1 MMKKLFSLFVA
12 LFVTTALW
20 AHDFE
25 VNGIYYNYRSGNN
38 VEVTYKGSDYSS
50 YYDEYSGDVIIP
62 STVTYNGTTYSVTS
76 VSHEAFRGCSSLTS
90 VTMPNSVVKLGGGVF
105 YDCDRLKSVTLSASI
120 TSLPTYVV
128 TYDDDPDELF
138 GFFANCS
145 SLESIVIPEGVT
157 TIGDKAFESC
167 TSLKEIILP
176 NTVTNLGKAAFY
188 SCSKLRSVTL
198 SENITSLQSAY
209 YVAYW
214 DEVYAVYG
222 CFSAC
227 SSLESIRLPKS
238 ITRLEKETFYGCN
251 SLKSVHVEST
261 NPSQLEDDVFSSS
274 PICYVPCGARE
285 KYEQSIWAQYVN
297 RFVEEGDCP
306 VDPAWQITYTS
317 SDGNIVTPNNAD
329 VFGAN
334 MVSNVYKN
342 GTGVI
347 TLDGPVTSIGNDAFY
362 GCSSLTSVTIPNSVT
377 SIGMNAFYNCS
388 SLYSINIPNNL
399 TSIGDGAFV
408 GTEIYNNRTNW
419 KNDVLYISDCLIE
432 ADPFY
437 ISGIYTIKQGTRL
450 IADDAFAG
458 CRYLTSVIIPNG
470 VTTIGGGAF
479 QTCYAL
485 TSITIPNSVMSI
497 GEFAFHACNS
507 LTSITIPNGVT
518 CIRNYVFQS
527 CNSLTSITIP
537 NSVASIGDYA
547 FRLCSLLDT
556 IHVEA
561 PVPPTLGYSVF
572 DNTPASFCYI
582 PCGTKSAYEAS
593 DWAQYMGEFVE
604 EGCVDSTRIITYTSS
619 DGNIVTP
626 YKSNAFGVN
635 IVSNTYENG
644 VGTITFDAPVTSIG
658 DYAFF
663 ACSSLT
669 SITIPNSVT
678 SIEYFAFYDCS
689 SLTSVT
695 IPNSVT
701 SIGNS
706 VFNGC
711 SKLTSVTIGN
721 SVTSIGSTAFARCSK
736 LTSITIPNSVTS
748 IGSNAFSYCS
758 SLTSITIP
766 NSVTSIE
773 GNAFSGCS
781 KLTSVVWNAKN
792 CADSNY
798 SPFSDICSQITSF
811 TFGDNVEH
819 IPASLC
825 YGMKNLKSITIPNNV
840 TSIGNEAFSYCSSLT
855 SITIPNSVTS
865 IGKYAFED
873 CSSLT
878 SVVWNA
884 KNCADFSSS
893 SYAPFDDIRSQ
904 ITSFTFGDSVEHIP
918 ASLCYGMKNLKSITI
933 PNSVTSIGKEAFSY
947 CSSLTSITIPNGV
960 TSIENYA
967 FSGCSKLTS
976 ITIPN
981 SVTSIEYRAFSDC
994 SSLTS
999 ITIPNSVT
1007 SIGNLA
1013 FSGCSSLTSV
1023 VWNAKN
1029 CADFSSPYYSPFG
1042 SQITSFTFGDSV
1054 EHIPASL
1061 CYGMKNLK
1069 SITIPN
1075 SVTSIGEKAF
1085 FNCNSSLISINV
1097 DKSNSKYDSRDNCNA
1112 IIETATNTLIIGC
1125 KNTIIPNGVTS
1136 IENYAFY
1143 SCSSLTSITIPNSVT
1158 SIGYSSFSDCSSLT
1172 SITIPNSVTS
1182 IGGSAFSNCSS
1193 LTSLTIPNSLT
1204 SIGDYAF
1211 YRCSSLTSVTIP
1223 NSVTSIGEEAFNGCY
1238 RLTSVTIGNSV
1249 TSIGYSAFAGCRP
1262 DTMIIKAPTPP
1273 SLYTDAFTASI
1284 PICVIPCGTLA
1295 AYQASDWAQYVG
1307 EFVEEGCVDSTRI
1320 ITYTSTDG
1328 NIVVPYYEY
1337 AFGANIVS
1345 NTYENGVGTITFDA
1359 PITRIGYGAF
1369 SYCSSL
1375 TSITIPNSVTW
1386 IGEKAFSD
1394 CSSLTSVTIPNGI
1407 TSIDDYAFR
1416 SCKTLTSITIP
1427 NSVTSIGNDAFAY
1440 CSSLTSITI
1449 PESVMSIG
1457 DQAFYYCEALT
1468 SITIPNSVTSIGS
1481 DTFRSCSSLTSV
1493 TIGNS
1498 VTSIGDQAFAYCF
1511 SLTSI
1516 NIPNSVTSIGNDAFS
1531 DCSSLTSVTIPNSV
1545 TSIGARAFSGCTF
1558 IKDNFV
1564 NNSSLDAVTNN
1575 YWGAKIADI
1584 ELDGLLIRNDTVI
1597 DCRQSVTMVVIPDYI
1612 TCIGNY
1618 AFSDCSSLTSVTIP
1632 NSVTSIGIRAFSRCS
1647 SLTSVSIPNSV
1658 ISIGEVA
1665 FDGTAIYHDEANW
1678 ESGVLYISNC
1688 LIEAKED
1695 ILSYYAIK
1703 ENTRILANSAFRF
1716 CSSLTSIT
1724 IPESVTGIGENAFQ
1738 YCTSLKS
1745 ITCEAIEP
1753 PTVGDYTFGS
1763 VPTSIPVYVPCGR
1776 VETYKATPLWNN
1788 FSNIQEPLAEYS
1800 IIVDVNDNAMGIVE
1814 VNNSAC
1820 GCQISA
1826 IPNAGYRFVEWSDGN
1841 TDNPRSLELTQNT
1854 SLVANFEIIIL
1865 TPDTATICYGDTYQW
1880 NDRTYDASGTY
1891 YDTLSTG
1898 LATLHLTVLP
1908 AVEETVQDV
1917 SICEGSTYTWKADGK
1932 VYSESGNYSIT
1943 VQDVNGCD
1951 SVVTLH
1957 LTVNSLVITEETII
1971 ACDSYEWN
1979 DETYTESGDY
1989 TYTTTAANGCDSI
2002 VTLHLTINQTQY
2014 VEETV
2019 TACDSYEW
2027 NGETYTE
2034 SGDYTYTT
2042 TAANGCDSIITLHLT
2057 FNKTQYVEETVTAC
2071 DSYTWNGEIYNESGE
2086 YVYTT
2091 TAANGCDSI
2100 VTLHLTINKTQY
2112 AEVTATACDSY
2123 VWNGETYTTSGEYTY
2138 TTTAANGC
2146 DSIVTLHLTI
2156 NKSSVSSEEHAT
2168 ICYGETYIWNGQ
2180 AYATSGDYSVILSNV
2195 AGCDSVATLHLTVMP
2210 EAVTTTETIIIGSD
2224 ALPYIWRDKEYS
2236 STGRYSDIEQYT
2248 SVACDSAIHYLDLT
2262 VLTTGNLDEQSA
2274 TICETELPYIWYDQS
2289 LTESGKYTYTEQYVG
2304 TTIDSVQHIL
2314 NLIIIPTTYTTEDV
2328 IINIGESYTW
2338 HGATYDETGEYSV
2351 TLSNVAGCDSI
2362 VTLHLTV
2369 VSTIYYTS
2377 TDGNVVTPYNPNAF
2391 DVNIISN
2398 TYENGQGIIILD
2410 GPVTMIGSDAFY
2422 NCSTLASI
2430 DIPNGVV
2437 SIKKGAFQGCSAL
2450 TSIAI
2455 PDGVTCVERQS
2466 FYKCE
2471 ALKTIHLSNTLE
2483 SIGSYAFCHCISLE
2497 AIDIPEGV
2505 TMIDECTFYNCPSLA
2520 SISMGDAITRIGK
2533 SAFFNCTSLTSVD
2546 IPNSVTC
2553 IAGSAFSSCVGLT
2566 AITIPHAVTSI
2577 GNKAFYNCHSF
2588 SSITNEAI
2596 VPPVIEGGDSTFL
2609 NVSKSIP
2616 VYVPCSTVDAY
2627 KAAYLWSNFTNIQ
2640 EPLPTYSINVDV
2652 NDNAMGIVEVNNS
2665 ACGCQIS
2672 AIPNAGYRFVE
2683 WSDGNIDNPRSL
2695 ELTQNTS
2702 LVANFEIIILT
2713 PDTATICYGDTY
2725 QWNDR
2730 TYDVTGTYYDTLST
2744 GLATLHL
2751 TVLPAVEE
2759 TIHNVSICQGNTYTW
2774 QVDGQ
2779 VYSES
2784 GIYSITLQDVNGCD
2798 SVVTLH
2804 LIVKPSPSIKNAEV
2818 SVCAFELPYE
2828 WFGMEIWDSGTYTTS
2843 QPYSSIDCDSIVYNL
2858 TFVVLPEHNLTISAE
2873 DTNMGDVF
2881 VSIWPTCPDNEA
2893 EFEAI
2898 PNEGYRFSYW
2908 SDGSKENPRTMVLN
2922 QDTTITAIFREKV
2935 VDCENI
2941 TASLYLG
2948 PLDNQITPTD
2958 DWYELYFYEAKDNNK
2973 EYRMIITNSSSETV
2987 DVSLE
2992 GFASCEAVENAY
3004 DYSNTLAPQEVI
3016 MVPFDY
3022 TPFDI
3027 CYLHAIATGDVLI
3040 EWVPTDCGE
3049 NLYWDY
3055 ENEHLRI
3062 SGYGDM
3068 YEYTF
3073 LFDMAPWLSLPIT
3086 QVTLPNGI
3094 TSIGEFA
3101 FFATGITS
3109 IEIPSAVTK
3118 IGDGAFGFCVNLSS
3132 VVISEQVNTIGMIPF
3147 VGCYQ
3152 LTSMVVDEGNTI
3164 FDSRESCN
3172 ALIYT
3177 ASDSLI
3183 SGCRNS
3189 TIPESVIKIG
3199 NYAFAGGLGDDN
3211 EESIVFPEYLD
3222 TIHEAI
3228 TIPTSV
3234 TSISEG
3240 AFMYSYFDT
3249 LYMETGVPA
3258 NIDTTTFFRTNPVC
3272 YIPCGTLETYRS
3284 SDWNDHVEYFEE
3296 YMLYTLTVDVVNPL
3310 MGSVEIQQTP
3320 TCTTDA
3326 TIAAIPSMGYQFVQW
3341 NDGNTDNPRTFTL
3354 TQDTILTASF
3364 MYVILPTDSASI
3376 CQGETYTWNG
3386 KTYNE
3391 AGEYVDTISSGIATL
3406 YLTIFQN
3413 EYEEYTE
3420 IACDEYTWHGTT
3432 YTESGTYTYNTT
3444 TEQGCDRVETLHL
3457 TINYSEYIEETD
3469 TACDEYTWHGTTYT
3483 ESGTYTY
3490 TTTTEQGCDRV
3501 ETLHLTINYSGQVEE
3516 SVTACDSYVWN
3527 GETYTASGDYVYT
3540 TTATNGCDSIVTLH
3554 LTINETQYTEE
3565 SITAC
3570 DSYAWNGET
3579 YTASGDY
3586 VYTTTAAN
3594 GCDSIVTLH
3603 LTINQTQY
3611 AEESVTACDSYAWN
3625 GETYTE
3631 SGEYV
3636 YSTVAAN
3643 GCDSIVTLHLTI
3655 NQSEVGTTEYV
3666 TICYGETYTWNGQT
3680 YSATGEYSV
3689 ILSNAL
3695 GCDSVTTLS
3704 LTMMPEAITT
3714 TETVVIGSDELPY
3727 TWRGNTYATTGRYTD
3742 VEQYAAVACDSAIHV
3757 LDLTIL
3763 VADNYDEQSVT
3774 ICDSETPYLWYGEAY
3789 SATGKYTYTE
3799 QYAGTDIDSVQHIL
3813 NLTVNL
3819 TKYTEESVVACDS
3832 YAWNSETYTAS
3843 GDYTY
3848 TTTAKN
3854 GCDSIVTLHLTIN
3867 KTQYAEVEATACDSY
3882 DWNGKTYTESGEY
3895 TYTTTAKN
3903 GCDSIV
3909 TLHLTINKS
3918 EVGTTEYALICYG
3931 ETYTW
3936 HGQTY
3941 SATDEY
3947 SVTLSNV
3954 NGCDSVA
3961 TLRLTVMPKAVSDT
3975 LIAIV
3980 GSDELPY
3987 LWRGK
3992 EYASTGIYTIVE
4004 QYATVACDSAIH
4016 VLDLTVLSAGA
4027 LDEQS
4032 ATICETE
4039 LPYIWYNQELTQSGK
4054 YTYTEQYIGT
4064 DIDSIQ
4070 HILNLTVNP
4079 TIYVEET
4086 VAVCDSYVWNGETY
4100 TTSGEYTYTTTAKNG
4115 CDSIVTLHLTINKTQ
4130 YAEETVTACDSYTWN
4145 GETYTTSG
4153 GYTYTTTAKNGC
4165 DSILTLHLTINKTQ
4179 YAEVEA
4185 TACDSYAWNGETYT
4199 TSGEY
4204 TYTTTTA
4211 AGCERIEV
4219 LHLTINKSERE
4230 EYTEVACDEYVWH
4243 GMTYTE
4249 SGDYTFNTTTDQ
4261 GCERVEVLHLTIS
4274 KSEYVEETVTA
4285 CDSYEWNGATY
4296 TESGNYTY
4304 TTTTAAGCERIEVLH
4319 LTINKSEREEYTEV
4333 ACDEYVWHGV
4343 TYTESGDYT
4352 YTTTT
4357 DQGCE
4362 RIEVLHLT
4370 ILSAATTE
4378 YEELVLCS
4386 SELPYDWYGQTL
4398 TEPGNYTASE
4408 QYTGM
4413 ECDSVVHE
4421 LTLNI
4426 YTQTLPSSVTLP
4438 IVRMGEAIDV
4448 SVPTAEIQAHIAA
4461 DTWYA
4466 PDALIA
4472 WYILDN
4478 SNWATLTDEPVSSGI
4493 NEVVMK
4499 YAVDSDCG
4507 SVESDR
4513 IIIPVETTGVENI
4526 PTDEMGVYKVVRD
4539 NQIFIIRGGK
4549 IYSIVGHTI
4558 ENGMSI
4564 GL

>member
-25 VNGIYYNYRSGNN
+25 VNGIYYNYRTGND
-38 VEVTYKGSDYSS
+38 VEVTYKGSDCTS
-50 YYDEYSGDVIIP
+50 YYDEYSGDIIIP
-62 STVTYNGTTYSVTS
+62 SSVTYRGTTYNVTGVAS
-76 VSHEAFRGCSSLTS
+76 QAFSSCGSLTS

-105 YDCDRLKSVTLSASI
+105 YDCYNLKSVTLSANI

-138 GFFANCS
+138 GFFANCY

-214 DEVYAVYG
+214 DEVYYVYG

-227 SSLESIRLPKS
+227 SSLESIRLPEA

-706 VFNGC
+706 VFN
-711 SKLTSVTIGN
+711 
-721 SVTSIGSTAFARCSK
+721 
-736 LTSITIPNSVTS
+736 
-748 IGSNAFSYCS
+748 
-758 SLTSITIP
+758 
-766 NSVTSIE
+766 
-773 GNAFSGCS
+773 
-781 KLTSVVWNAKN
+781 
-792 CADSNY
+792 
-798 SPFSDICSQITSF
+798 
-811 TFGDNVEH
+811 
-819 IPASLC
+819 
-825 YGMKNLKSITIPNNV
+825 
-840 TSIGNEAFSYCSSLT
+840 
-855 SITIPNSVTS
+855 
-865 IGKYAFED
+865 
-873 CSSLT
+873 
-878 SVVWNA
+878 
-884 KNCADFSSS
+884 
-893 SYAPFDDIRSQ
+893 
-904 ITSFTFGDSVEHIP
+904 
-918 ASLCYGMKNLKSITI
+918 
-933 PNSVTSIGKEAFSY
+933 
-947 CSSLTSITIPNGV
+947 
-960 TSIENYA
+960 
-967 FSGCSKLTS
+967 GCSKLTS

-1841 TDNPRSLELTQNT
+1841 IDNPRSLELTQNT

-1957 LTVNSLVITEETII
+1957 LTVNSLVTTEETII

-2798 SVVTLH
+2798 SVVTLN
-2804 LIVKPSPSIKNAEV
+2804 LIVNPIAT
-2818 SVCAFELPYE
+2818 
-2828 WFGMEIWDSGTYTTS
+2828 MEEAITACDSYDWNGQTYTSSGDYTYTTTAKNG
-2843 QPYSSIDCDSIVYNL
+2843 CDSIVTL
-2858 TFVVLPEHNLTISAE
+2858 HLTI
-2873 DTNMGDVF
+2873 
-2881 VSIWPTCPDNEA
+2881 
-2893 EFEAI
+2893 
-2898 PNEGYRFSYW
+2898 Y
-2908 SDGSKENPRTMVLN
+2908 
-2922 QDTTITAIFREKV
+2922 
-2935 VDCENI
+2935 
-2941 TASLYLG
+2941 
-2948 PLDNQITPTD
+2948 
-2958 DWYELYFYEAKDNNK
+2958 
-2973 EYRMIITNSSSETV
+2973 NSEIGET
-2987 DVSLE
+2987 E
-2992 GFASCEAVENAY
+2992 HA
-3004 DYSNTLAPQEVI
+3004 T
-3016 MVPFDY
+3016 
-3022 TPFDI
+3022 I
-3027 CYLHAIATGDVLI
+3027 CY
-3040 EWVPTDCGE
+3040 
-3049 NLYWDY
+3049 
-3055 ENEHLRI
+3055 
-3062 SGYGDM
+3062 
-3068 YEYTF
+3068 
-3073 LFDMAPWLSLPIT
+3073 
-3086 QVTLPNGI
+3086 
-3094 TSIGEFA
+3094 
-3101 FFATGITS
+3101 
-3109 IEIPSAVTK
+3109 
-3118 IGDGAFGFCVNLSS
+3118 
-3132 VVISEQVNTIGMIPF
+3132 
-3147 VGCYQ
+3147 
-3152 LTSMVVDEGNTI
+3152 
-3164 FDSRESCN
+3164 
-3172 ALIYT
+3172 
-3177 ASDSLI
+3177 
-3183 SGCRNS
+3183 
-3189 TIPESVIKIG
+3189 
-3199 NYAFAGGLGDDN
+3199 
-3211 EESIVFPEYLD
+3211 
-3222 TIHEAI
+3222 
-3228 TIPTSV
+3228 
-3234 TSISEG
+3234 
-3240 AFMYSYFDT
+3240 
-3249 LYMETGVPA
+3249 
-3258 NIDTTTFFRTNPVC
+3258 
-3272 YIPCGTLETYRS
+3272 
-3284 SDWNDHVEYFEE
+3284 
-3296 YMLYTLTVDVVNPL
+3296 
-3310 MGSVEIQQTP
+3310 
-3320 TCTTDA
+3320 
-3326 TIAAIPSMGYQFVQW
+3326 
-3341 NDGNTDNPRTFTL
+3341 
-3354 TQDTILTASF
+3354 
-3364 MYVILPTDSASI
+3364 
-3376 CQGETYTWNG
+3376 GETYTWNG
-3386 KTYNE
+3386 RTYSAE
-3391 AGEYVDTISSGIATL
+3391 GEYSVTLSNTLGCDSIATL
-3406 YLTIFQN
+3406 HLTIMPEAVTTTETVIIGSDELPYTWRGK
-3413 EYEEYTE
+3413 EYSSTGRYSDIVQYTSV
-3420 IACDEYTWHGTT
+3420 ACDSAIHVLDLTVLTTGNLDEQSVTICETEAPYTWYGESYSSTGKYT
-3432 YTESGTYTYNTT
+3432 YTEQYVGTDIDSVQHILNLTVNPTVYVEETITACDTYTWNGETYTTSGEYTYTT
-3444 TEQGCDRVETLHL
+3444 TAKNGCDSIVTLHL
-3457 TINYSEYIEETD
+3457 TINKTQYAEVTA
-3469 TACDEYTWHGTTYT
+3469 TACDSYAWNGETYT
-3483 ESGTYTY
+3483 ASGEYVY
-3490 TTTTEQGCDRV
+3490 TTTAKNGCDSIV
-3501 ETLHLTINYSGQVEE
+3501 TLHLTINQTQYAEE
-3516 SVTACDSYVWN
+3516 SVTACDSYAWNGETYTASGEYVYTTTAKNGCDSIVTLHLTINQTQYAEESVTACDSYAWN

-3540 TTATNGCDSIVTLH
+3540 TTATNGCDSIVTLHLTINPTQYAEETVVACDSYTWNGQTYTESGEYTYTTTAKNGCDSIVTLH

-3882 DWNGKTYTESGEY
+3882 AWNGETYTTSGEYTYTTTAKNGCDSIVTLHLTINKTQYAEVEATACDSYAWNGETYTTSGEYTYTTTAKNGCDSIVTLHLTINKTQYAEVEATACDSYDWNGKTYTESGEY

-3918 EVGTTEYALICYG
+3918 EVGTTEYASICYG

-4054 YTYTEQYIGT
+4054 YTYTEQYVGT

-4070 HILNLTVNP
+4070 HVLTLTVNP
-4079 TIYVEET
+4079 TVYVEET
-4086 VAVCDSYVWNGETY
+4086 VTACNSYTWNGETYTESGEYTYTTTAANGCDSIVTLHLTINATKYAEETVVACDSYDWNGETYTQSGEYTYTTTATNGCDSIVTLHLTINNTQYAVESVVACDSYTWNGETY

-4115 CDSIVTLHLTINKTQ
+4115 CDSIVTLHLTINATKYT
-4130 YAEETVTACDSYTWN
+4130 EETVTACDSYTWN
-4145 GETYTTSG
+4145 GETYTASG
-4153 GYTYTTTAKNGC
+4153 EYTYTTTAKNGC
-4165 DSILTLHLTINKTQ
+4165 DSIVTLHLTINATKYAEEHVTACDAYTWNGQTYATTGAYTYTTTASNGCDSIITLHLTINRTQYAEETVTACDNYTWNGETYTESGEYTFTTTATNGCDSIVTLHLTINNTQ

-4185 TACDSYAWNGETYT
+4185 TACDSYDWNGETYT
-4199 TSGEY
+4199 ESGEY
-4204 TYTTTTA
+4204 TFTTTATNGCDSIVTLHLTINQTQYAEVEATACDSYDWNGEVYTQSGEYVYTTTATN
-4211 AGCERIEV
+4211 GCDSIV
-4219 LHLTINKSERE
+4219 TLHLTINKSERE
-4230 EYTEVACDEYVWH
+4230 EYTEVACDEYVWN
-4243 GMTYTE
+4243 GVTYTE
-4249 SGDYTFNTTTDQ
+4249 SGDYTYN
-4261 GCERVEVLHLTIS
+4261 
-4274 KSEYVEETVTA
+4274 
-4285 CDSYEWNGATY
+4285 
-4296 TESGNYTY
+4296 
-4304 TTTTAAGCERIEVLH
+4304 TTTAAGCERIEVLH
-4319 LTINKSEREEYTEV
+4319 LTINKSEYEEYTAT
-4333 ACDEYVWHGV
+4333 ACDEYVWNGVTYTESGDYKYYTTTAAGCERIEVLHLTINRSEREEYTATACDEYVWNGV

-4352 YTTTT
+4352 YNTTTAV
-4357 DQGCE
+4357 GCE

-4370 ILSAATTE
+4370 ILPDATAESET
-4378 YEELVLCS
+4378 LALCP
-4386 SELPYDWYGQTL
+4386 SELPYEWYGQSL
-4398 TEPGNYTASE
+4398 TEAGTYSATEPYA
-4408 QYTGM
+4408 GM

-4466 PDALIA
+4466 PGALIA